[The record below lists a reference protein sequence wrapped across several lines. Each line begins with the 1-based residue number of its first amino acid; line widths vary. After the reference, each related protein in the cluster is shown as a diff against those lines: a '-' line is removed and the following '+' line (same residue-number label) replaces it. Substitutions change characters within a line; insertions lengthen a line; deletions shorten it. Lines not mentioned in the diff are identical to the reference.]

1 MKNRRGICGFVLL
14 PECTSY
20 KLPPFSPSLIFP
32 FSSVISY
39 VLLMFIQ
46 SLMSWIISVSTVIV
60 CFHLF
65 MLLCVLTSVQ
75 KHPFSH
81 ASERQIERLNS

>member
-39 VLLMFIQ
+39 VLFDELDHLCQHCNCVF
-46 SLMSWIISVSTVIV
+46 SLIYASLRP
-60 CFHLF
+60 HL
-65 MLLCVLTSVQ
+65 CAETSV
-75 KHPFSH
+75 
-81 ASERQIERLNS
+81 